1 MGITVRTD
9 LYSSAMSYQNVENN
23 QEDPVTITIQSS
35 SMQRMGEEKN
45 KMVKLKWSSDIGST
59 AVQAAAKKLC
69 SRAAKPDD
77 ESISPKMEVRRSLRK
92 EGRRYSNDMEDAV
105 RSKCNIC
112 EKRFLLSDLR
122 GHTNS
127 VHFLSFTEYKNF
139 YGLDLE
145 ESVYHRCG
153 ICSASMLLDS
163 DLINSHIKRHNLS
176 LSNYTRRHLT
186 SSVKTTRTTSEK
198 VSKKE
203 VDKESS
209 KKKEVVKWSEEEL
222 MKMDTDQLHEALD
235 RMIEMYS

>member
-1 MGITVRTD
+1 MVITVRTD
-9 LYSSAMSYQNVENN
+9 LYSSAMSYQNVDNN
-23 QEDPVTITIQSS
+23 QEDPVTITIQRSS
-35 SMQRMGEEKN
+35 SMQRMEKN

-59 AVQAAAKKLC
+59 AMQAPAKKLC
-69 SRAAKPDD
+69 SRVATPDE
-77 ESISPKMEVRRSLRK
+77 ESLSTKMEPRRSLRK

-112 EKRFLLSDLR
+112 DKRFLLSDLR

-127 VHFLSFTEYKNF
+127 VHFLSFSEYKNF
-139 YGLDLE
+139 YGLELE

-153 ICSASMLLDS
+153 ICSASMLLDT
-163 DLINSHIKRHNLS
+163 DLITSHIKRHNLS

-186 SSVKTTRTTSEK
+186 SSVKATKINSEK
-198 VSKKE
+198 LSPKE
-203 VDKESS
+203 VDKVSS
-209 KKKEVVKWSEEEL
+209 KKKEVKFSEEEL